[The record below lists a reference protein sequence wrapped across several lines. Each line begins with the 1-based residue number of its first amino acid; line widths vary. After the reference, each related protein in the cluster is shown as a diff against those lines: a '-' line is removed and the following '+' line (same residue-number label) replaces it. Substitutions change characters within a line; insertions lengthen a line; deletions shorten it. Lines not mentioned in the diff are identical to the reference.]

1 MAKTGQS
8 RLSLEPTETLSPR
21 TETLPIGLID
31 RGTWRLAGWLAGWL
45 DRTGKDGT
53 GDFGGADGNRTHDPL
68 LAKQVL

>member
-45 DRTGKDGT
+45 VGPDRKGRDRR
-53 GDFGGADGNRTHDPL
+53 FWWS
-68 LAKQVL
+68 